1 MLDGPACAGGFVV
14 RDAGPSDVGRVFE
27 IYSQALG
34 ALDEVGREWLEALVR
49 SRSRRKRVV
58 VVELDGSVVGFATV
72 FKRGEVAFLDS
83 IAVDEDVRS
92 RGVGGLLLDV
102 IEGVLESE
110 GVKSLALS
118 VKNWNLRALDFY
130 LRRGYV
136 VEGVVMMFSAD
147 PRRINATRPGGRY
160 VVEEIPAEGLK
171 RLRLRPTTW
180 WSNLIE
186 DVQRIIHKRYLKG
199 EKAILVRSGRRVRG
213 VVEFSRN
220 GRLFVNYV
228 ALSSYNATKVLN
240 EIVYKLKTTAVKE
253 GLSEIVIP
261 VDASK
266 GLLVSELAAMNF
278 HTQETEYL
286 MTKGLSNHDD

>member
-102 IEGVLESE
+102 IEGGLNRRVLSP
-110 GVKSLALS
+110 SRLAL
-118 VKNWNLRALDFY
+118 RT
-130 LRRGYV
+130 G
-136 VEGVVMMFSAD
+136 
-147 PRRINATRPGGRY
+147 T
-160 VVEEIPAEGLK
+160 
-171 RLRLRPTTW
+171 
-180 WSNLIE
+180 
-186 DVQRIIHKRYLKG
+186 
-199 EKAILVRSGRRVRG
+199 
-213 VVEFSRN
+213 
-220 GRLFVNYV
+220 
-228 ALSSYNATKVLN
+228 
-240 EIVYKLKTTAVKE
+240 
-253 GLSEIVIP
+253 
-261 VDASK
+261 
-266 GLLVSELAAMNF
+266 
-278 HTQETEYL
+278 
-286 MTKGLSNHDD
+286 